1 MTDDVR
7 KGDCGGIVRELQNR
21 LRDLGFDIA
30 ADGRFGPATDA
41 AVREF
46 QRIHGLT
53 VDGQVGPNTWA
64 AMSEGGLGD

>member
-7 KGDCGGIVRELQNR
+7 KGDCGGIVRELQN
-21 LRDLGFDIA
+21 IA

-41 AVREF
+41 AVRDF
-46 QRIHGLT
+46 QRTHGLT